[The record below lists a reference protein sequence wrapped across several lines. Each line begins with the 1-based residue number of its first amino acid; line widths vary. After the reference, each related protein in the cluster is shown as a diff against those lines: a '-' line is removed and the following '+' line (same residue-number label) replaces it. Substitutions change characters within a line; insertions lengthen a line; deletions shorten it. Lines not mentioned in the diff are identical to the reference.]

1 MTWYQALADC
11 HSKGMDLASVESE
24 EEYDKSLSL
33 INAVG
38 KFVPETAGN
47 IVLVYSICLYQR

>member
-1 MTWYQALADC
+1 MTWYEALADC
-11 HSKGMDLASVESE
+11 YSKGMNLASVESE
-24 EEYDKSLSL
+24 EEYNKTLSL
-33 INAVG
+33 IKTVG

>member
-24 EEYDKSLSL
+24 EEYNKTLSL
-33 INAVG
+33 IKDVG

-47 IVLVYSICLYQR
+47 IVLVHSICLYQR